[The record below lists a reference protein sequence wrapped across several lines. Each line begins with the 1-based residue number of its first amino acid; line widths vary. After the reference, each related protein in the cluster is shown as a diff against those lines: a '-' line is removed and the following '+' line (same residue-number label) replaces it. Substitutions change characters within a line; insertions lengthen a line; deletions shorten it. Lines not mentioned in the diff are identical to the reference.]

1 MSIKVTTLH
10 NLAIAVLEARGSII
24 GGDETDELKVKARD
38 LVEQGNRKLVLDL
51 SNVTYLN
58 SSGIGAVVSIH
69 TMYTKAGGGI
79 KVCGLGK
86 GVKNVFVITSLT
98 RVIDV
103 EETRDEAIQK
113 FETAT
118 VQ

>member
-1 MSIKVTTLH
+1 MSIKVTTI
-10 NLAIAVLEARGSII
+10 NNVDIAVIEARGSII
-24 GGDETDELKVKARD
+24 GGDETDELKAKAKD
-38 LVEQGNRKLVLDL
+38 LVDQGNKKLILDL

-69 TMYTKAGGGI
+69 TMYTRNEGKI

-103 EETRDEAIQK
+103 EETRDEAIKNFQ
-113 FETAT
+113 
-118 VQ
+118 Q

>member
-1 MSIKVTTLH
+1 MSIKVTTLNH
-10 NLAIAVLEARGSII
+10 VDIAVIEARGSII
-24 GGDETDELKVKARD
+24 GGDETDELKAKAKD
-38 LVEQGNRKLVLDL
+38 LVDQGNKKLILDL
-51 SNVTYLN
+51 THVTYLN

-69 TMYTKAGGGI
+69 TMYSKAEGRI

-103 EETRDEAIQK
+103 EESREDALKSFQ
-113 FETAT
+113 A
-118 VQ
+118 

>member
-1 MSIKVTTLH
+1 MSIKATTLH
-10 NLAIAVLEARGSII
+10 NLDIAIIEARGSII
-24 GGDETDELKVKARD
+24 GGDETDELKGKARD
-38 LVEQGNRKLVLDL
+38 LIDQGNRKLVLDL
-51 SNVTYLN
+51 ANVTYLN

-69 TMYTKAGGGI
+69 TMYSRAGGRI

-103 EETRDEAIQK
+103 DETRDDAVKAFEAQ
-113 FETAT
+113 A